1 MIPYILFFSLTAI
14 IVLLLVINN
23 DADSKRNKQLEIL
36 YKKSVELQRNGKLK
50 EYGEVMSEIKKIE
63 ETL

>member
-1 MIPYILFFSLTAI
+1 MIPYILFFSLAAI
-14 IVLLLVINN
+14 IVLLLVINK
-23 DADSKRNKQLEIL
+23 DADSKRNKQLETL

-50 EYGEVMSEIKKIE
+50 EYGEVMSEIEKIE

>member
-23 DADSKRNKQLEIL
+23 DDDSKRNKQLEIL

-50 EYGEVMSEIKKIE
+50 EYGEVMSEIEKIE

>member
-1 MIPYILFFSLTAI
+1 MMPI
-14 IVLLLVINN
+14 
-23 DADSKRNKQLEIL
+23 DSEQLEIL

>member
-1 MIPYILFFSLTAI
+1 MIPYILFFSLAAI

-50 EYGEVMSEIKKIE
+50 EYGKVMSEIKKIE

>member
-1 MIPYILFFSLTAI
+1 MIPYILFFSLVAI

-50 EYGEVMSEIKKIE
+50 EYGEVMSEIEKIE